1 MYQYYILEVQK
12 SKSGEYSHLVH
23 YAFDADPNAARRK
36 AESKYYSILAA
47 AAVSDTA
54 MHSAVLVSA
63 EGFPI
68 LNQCYLNETEAQG

>member
-12 SKSGEYSHLVH
+12 NKDGEYSHIVH
-23 YAFDADPNAARRK
+23 YAYDADPDMARRK
-36 AESKYYSILAA
+36 AESAYYNVLAA

-63 EGFPI
+63 EGFPV
-68 LNQCYLNETEAQG
+68 LNECYINEK

>member
-12 SKSGEYSHLVH
+12 SKTGEYSHNVH
-23 YAFDADPNAARRK
+23 YAFDADPDAARRK
-36 AESKYYSILAA
+36 GESTYHAIVSA

-54 MHSAVLVSA
+54 MHSVVLVSA

-68 LNQCYLNETEAQG
+68 LNQCYINDK

>member
-12 SKSGEYSHLVH
+12 SKAGEYSHIVH
-23 YAFDADPNAARRK
+23 YAFDADPDLARRK
-36 AESKYYSILAA
+36 AEAAYYTVLAA

-63 EGFPI
+63 NGFPI
-68 LNQCYLNETEAQG
+68 LNQCYNNED

>member
-12 SKSGEYSHLVH
+12 SKGGEYSHLVH
-23 YAFDADPNAARRK
+23 YAFDADQDMARRK
-36 AESKYYSILAA
+36 AEAQYYTVLAA

-54 MHSAVLVSA
+54 MHSVVLVSA

-68 LNQCYLNETEAQG
+68 KHECYNNEVA

>member
-12 SKSGEYSHLVH
+12 TKAGEYSHLVH
-23 YAFDADPNAARRK
+23 YAYDTDSDIARRK
-36 AESKYYSILAA
+36 AENKYYTVLAA
-47 AAVSDTA
+47 AAISDTA

-68 LNQCYLNETEAQG
+68 LNGCYRNEAE

>member
-12 SKSGEYSHLVH
+12 SKEGEYSHIVH
-23 YAFDADPNAARRK
+23 YAYDADPDAARRK
-36 AESKYYSILAA
+36 AESAYYNVLAA

-54 MHSAVLVSA
+54 MHSAVLVSS

-68 LNQCYLNETEAQG
+68 LNQCYINEVKE

>member
-12 SKSGEYSHLVH
+12 SKAGEYSHIVH
-23 YAFDADPNAARRK
+23 FAYDADPDAARRK
-36 AESKYYSILAA
+36 AEAQYYTVLAA

-63 EGFPI
+63 EGFPV
-68 LNQCYLNETEAQG
+68 LNQCYINETTDQA

>member
-12 SKSGEYSHLVH
+12 SKAGEYSHQVH
-23 YAFDADPNAARRK
+23 WEWDEDQDKARRK
-36 AESKYYSILAA
+36 AESAYHNIVAA

-68 LNQCYLNETEAQG
+68 ENKCYVNE

>member
-12 SKSGEYSHLVH
+12 SRGGDYSHIVH
-23 YAFDADPNAARRK
+23 YAFDADPDAARRK
-36 AESKYYSILAA
+36 AEAAYYTVLAA

-63 EGFPI
+63 EGFPV
-68 LNQCYLNETEAQG
+68 LNQCYNNERA

>member
-12 SKSGEYSHLVH
+12 SKEGEYSHTVH
-23 YAFDADPNAARRK
+23 YAWDADPDVARRK
-36 AESKYYSILAA
+36 AESQYHAVVAA

-68 LNQCYLNETEAQG
+68 ENKCYINA